1 MNGSDGKPLVKRRET
16 NNPRDIH
23 DNVDNYVDKCITL
36 TKFCTRSAMVSTVT
50 NGLKSFSLRFSR
62 EKTLATRSQTEFS
75 EE

>member
-1 MNGSDGKPLVKRRET
+1 MKRRET

-36 TKFCTRSAMVSTVT
+36 TKFYTRSAMVSTV
-50 NGLKSFSLRFSR
+50 GERVKIIFVAFSR
-62 EKTLATRSQTEFS
+62 GKTLATRSQTEFS